1 MAGRRRH
8 AIGVRQRLMCHA
20 DIRTTMNTY
29 GDAVTEDMLQAHSKI
44 VRLALPTVLNG
55 L

>member
-1 MAGRRRH
+1 
-8 AIGVRQRLMCHA
+8 
-20 DIRTTMNTY
+20 MNIY

-55 L
+55 LIKSLVPEFG